1 VQQKPTNFDERRFAA
16 LLAGFDLGNASEEEA
31 VSKGRAL
38 RRMAANVNMR
48 VVDLME
54 LPEVKQAID
63 DQMEP
68 VRAKSA
74 ALQEALEHTSAL
86 QEELTERTRDVRR
99 LAESLRERDEAIEAM
114 RREFNA
120 AQSVPMQ
127 RRSRGP
133 YTAMPWA
140 TSWEIQIGCA
150 LLVLVLLI
158 VGYFA
163 GNSKERGELNGLGNG
178 EGTSAGVVRENGA
191 VRPLPKHG
199 ALHHRVHRGG
209 ASVGNR

>member
-1 VQQKPTNFDERRFAA
+1 MPKVQQKPPNFDERRFAA

-99 LAESLRERDEAIEAM
+99 LAESLRQRDEAMEA
-114 RREFNA
+114 
-120 AQSVPMQ
+120 MQ
-127 RRSRGP
+127 RRLAGAQSGSMQASASSVP
-133 YTAMPWA
+133 GVP
-140 TSWEIQIGCA
+140 SWGFQAGAA

-158 VGYFA
+158 VAFFT
-163 GNSKERGELNGLGNG
+163 GNFKERNELNGLGNS